1 MCSVDLEQIKAKE
14 SNGRVKNVPPPSS
27 LSLGGCC
34 WLAGKGLVREKENS
48 SNKQQ
53 QQKPALLRLVFLYDV
68 DFSR

>member
-34 WLAGKGLVREKENS
+34 WLAGKGLVREG
-48 SNKQQ
+48 KQQ
-53 QQKPALLRLVFLYDV
+53 QQTAAAKTSAAKAR
-68 DFSR
+68 FSL